1 MYINFLMCIIFSMQN
16 FAIPSQ
22 CITREL
28 YAQSQLLSVELTNMR
43 WHELIVAF
51 SCIVN
56 NKQYEIL
63 YTCLLS
69 VVAKYFG
76 QGLSFICYFTAVQ
89 EKLLAVFPVNFKV
102 NLPAVNKVL
111 ILTIISFH
119 KKPTVTDRNSVTTMN
134 NVIHFYMY
142 CLFLSHDLK
151 S

>member
-1 MYINFLMCIIFSMQN
+1 MKHCTHANF
-16 FAIPSQ
+16 
-22 CITREL
+22 
-28 YAQSQLLSVELTNMR
+28 
-43 WHELIVAF
+43 H
-51 SCIVN
+51 
-56 NKQYEIL
+56 
-63 YTCLLS
+63 LS

-89 EKLLAVFPVNFKV
+89 EKLLAVFPVNSKV

-119 KKPTVTDRNSVTTMN
+119 KKPTVTDRNNVTTMN
-134 NVIHFYMY
+134 NVTYFYMY